1 MKGLESTNWHIRE
14 ETMHIF
20 VMCMLLRNDYNFLK
34 LSIFIA
40 RLLEDAKT
48 KISFVANEV
57 LAMIAVQSTT
67 QRLLDNISDL
77 LDEKALSTLQT
88 RIDLR

>member
-77 LDEKALSTLQT
+77 LDEKALSTLQI